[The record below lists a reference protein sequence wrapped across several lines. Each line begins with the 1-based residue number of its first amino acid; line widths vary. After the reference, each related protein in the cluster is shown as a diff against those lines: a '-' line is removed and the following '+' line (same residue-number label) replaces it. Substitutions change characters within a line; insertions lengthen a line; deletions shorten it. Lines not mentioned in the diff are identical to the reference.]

1 MKDLKGRL
9 LHPSAVRIQNEC
21 ISVESGKSLKT
32 FIPQPQQGYRFM
44 LLFIDVVL
52 SYFCLGFRLCL
63 IGITLR
69 IACISFLLNGVYLE
83 FQRVESLGFVLPTSH
98 RSAS

>member
-44 LLFIDVVL
+44 LLFIDAVL
-52 SYFCLGFRLCL
+52 SYFLSGFPFM
-63 IGITLR
+63 
-69 IACISFLLNGVYLE
+69 SDWYYFENSVHK
-83 FQRVESLGFVLPTSH
+83 FSS
-98 RSAS
+98 

>member
-44 LLFIDVVL
+44 LLFIGVVL
-52 SYFCLGFRLCL
+52 AYFLSGFPFM
-63 IGITLR
+63 
-69 IACISFLLNGVYLE
+69 SDWYYFENSVYK
-83 FQRVESLGFVLPTSH
+83 FPS
-98 RSAS
+98 